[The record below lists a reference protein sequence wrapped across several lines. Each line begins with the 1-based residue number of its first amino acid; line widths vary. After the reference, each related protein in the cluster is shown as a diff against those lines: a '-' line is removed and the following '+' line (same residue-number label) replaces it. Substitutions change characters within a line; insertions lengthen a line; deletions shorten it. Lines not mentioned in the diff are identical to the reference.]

1 MDWDDPEKRIAE
13 LERQQADANAAAAQ
27 PPSQPVTGGPMSTA
41 RGELTADDVHNV
53 AFSTPPRGKRGY
65 DDGEVEA
72 FRRRLEEHLR
82 NPQAV
87 GGLTTAEVD
96 SMAFSK
102 PPIGKRGY
110 DPNEVDAFLERAVQQ
125 LKRTNGLFE
134 QQLKPDWES
143 QPGFPAAP
151 DGFRGHT
158 GTRSKPRRVEW
169 ALLPL
174 AILGAVLSLVAFGIG
189 VYDVEGY
196 RVGTPTTAT
205 VLDCH
210 RNGNKH
216 TPVYCTGQWS
226 LGGKS
231 YTGRIEGNSKG
242 YHAGSSLD
250 VRVRG
255 GSAYTATSGK
265 MWFIIGTG
273 AGVLAVLAF
282 FATFFAGRRPTD
294 AAPTAGRHSRR

>member
-13 LERQQADANAAAAQ
+13 LERLQADANAAAGQ
-27 PPSQPVTGGPMSTA
+27 LPSRPVTGGSVSTG

-65 DDGEVEA
+65 DEGEVEA
-72 FRRRLEEHLR
+72 FRPRLEEHLR

-96 SMAFSK
+96 SVAFPK
-102 PPIGKRGY
+102 AAIGKRGY
-110 DPNEVDAFLERAVQQ
+110 DPHEVDAFLERAVQQ

-134 QQLKPDWES
+134 QQLRPDVGS
-143 QPGFPAAP
+143 QLGFPAAP
-151 DGFRGHT
+151 GGFRGHT
-158 GTRSKPRRVEW
+158 GKRSKRRRVEW
-169 ALLPL
+169 AILPC
-174 AILGAVLSLVAFGIG
+174 AILMAVFSLAAFGVG
-189 VYDVEGY
+189 VYDVYGY
-196 RVGTPTTAT
+196 RVGTPMTAT
-205 VLDCH
+205 VLSCH

-216 TPVYCTGQWS
+216 TPLYCTGQWS

-231 YTGRIEGNSKG
+231 YTGRIEGDSKG
-242 YHAGSSLD
+242 YHVGSSLD

-255 GSAYTATSGK
+255 GSAYTATSGN
-265 MWFIIGTG
+265 MWFIVGTG
-273 AGVLAVLAF
+273 AGVLAVVTF